1 MKKLF
6 LIAMIAAVVG
16 LFVSCTPNDFAQINY
31 EREAREAK
39 YQSEYA
45 TTVNKLEMEEGNFG
59 TYRRVT
65 FYNVRLGEIVFACE
79 GHIHVQI
86 DSDGD
91 VELVVKT
98 GPKTYLRHYL
108 GQKQDITYFSE
119 QLEDAYI
126 PDDHRYRIT
135 WNPNKW
141 IPVFEAKN

>member
-1 MKKLF
+1 MKKFCIIVLCMVMG
-6 LIAMIAAVVG
+6 AM
-16 LFVSCTPNDFAQINY
+16 FTSCGNWMAQENF
-31 EREAREAK
+31 EREARAAK

-86 DSDGD
+86 DKDGD

-98 GPKTYLRHYL
+98 GPKEYLRHYL

-119 QLEDAYI
+119 QLDSAYI
-126 PDDHRYRIT
+126 PDDHRYRIM

-141 IPVFEAKN
+141 IPTFEAKN